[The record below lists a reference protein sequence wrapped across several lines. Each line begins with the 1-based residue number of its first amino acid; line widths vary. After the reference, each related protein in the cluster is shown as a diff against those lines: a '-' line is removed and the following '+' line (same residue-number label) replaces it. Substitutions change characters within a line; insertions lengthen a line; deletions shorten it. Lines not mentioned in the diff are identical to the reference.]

1 MSKKIGS
8 RFSLMVRPKD
18 GVTYVI
24 RTNAERVEVPAEAA
38 STTFSG
44 DYYFFKRSGEQETP
58 ATFYC
63 FIFARASNGT
73 RRRVFR
79 VTSKVSSVQG
89 LSITVNA
96 SDAALEVYVY
106 DELPASNQAA
116 LTDYTAKK
124 EIPVEKVAGTLR
136 CRWAV
141 AGVEQAVLSSK
152 YDGTPRGDFPTQAS
166 MTVSLMVRSANGT
179 ENVLTDTGSLTIFL
193 MGTGTSYQQAFTD
206 AAMTY
211 TLQVSGSALSVLTQC
226 TGLRAVWTTS
236 KFGTVEFTL
245 PKVFD
250 GARGYS
256 GPVPIPAGKW
266 TNTGTFTAT
275 TSQAQYVWNEYDN
288 NFYIVK
294 APETGT
300 NTATIGT
307 RPDQNLTQWTRINRM
322 EPLFTDLA
330 IIQGGTVGRAVFWD
344 EFMFS
349 QYGRHSDGTVVDEDG
364 GTYGAPVQ
372 ATDAG
377 GTFQPNFL
385 INFLTGET
393 VQRKATIEG
402 TLRARILAHSFVRAT
417 SSNGTYANSV
427 LLPSQNLQGTFVW
440 LTSANVNWSSLWEV
454 DSNVLPS
461 KLSLYR
467 NADVGTQGYTRLTMP
482 PAEDFLGQEIEIFS
496 DPQSYELHIGG
507 GSSSSGN
514 LYDAS
519 FGTGK
524 IVVLAPRTTWA
535 SYGVEPNVQ
544 SSVRL
549 LAVAIDDG
557 ATPTYGWM
565 VMGCQNC
572 VVTSRDTP

>member
-1 MSKKIGS
+1 M
-8 RFSLMVRPKD
+8 
-18 GVTYVI
+18 
-24 RTNAERVEVPAEAA
+24 PAGAV
-38 STTFSG
+38 STTFSSN
-44 DYYFFKRSGEQETP
+44 YHFFKRTGEAE
-58 ATFYC
+58 AAAAFC
-63 FIFARASNGT
+63 CVIFARASNGT
-73 RRRVFR
+73 RRRLFR
-79 VTSKVSSVQG
+79 VTSKVN
-89 LSITVNA
+89 SISDLNLTVNA
-96 SDAALEVYVY
+96 SDAALEVYIY
-106 DELPASNQAA
+106 DTLPTTNEAL

-141 AGVEQAVLSSK
+141 DGAELTTLSAK
-152 YDGTPRGDFPTQAS
+152 YDGTPRGAFPTQAS
-166 MTVSLMVRSANGT
+166 MAVSLMVCSANGS
-179 ENVLTDTGSLTIFL
+179 EGVLTDTGSLTIYL
-193 MGTGTSYQQAFTD
+193 TGTGTSYQQTFSA

-226 TGLRAVWTTS
+226 TGLRAVWTTT

-256 GPVPIPAGKW
+256 GPIPVPAGEWK
-266 TNTGTFTAT
+266 NDGRYTAT
-275 TSQAQYVWNEYDN
+275 PSQAQYVWNEYDN

-300 NTATIGT
+300 TTATVGT
-307 RPDQNLTQWTRINRM
+307 RPDQNLAQWTRIGYM
-322 EPLFTDLA
+322 EPLFTALA
-330 IIQGGTVGRAVFWD
+330 IIQGGTMGKAVFWD

-349 QYGRHSDGTVVDEDG
+349 QYGRHTDGTVVDEDG

-372 ATDAG
+372 AADAG

-393 VQRKATIEG
+393 VQRKATVEG

-427 LLPSQNLQGTFVW
+427 LLPSQNLQNTFVW
-440 LTSANVNWSSLWEV
+440 LTSANVNWASLWEAGS
-454 DSNVLPS
+454 DVLPS

-467 NADVGTQGYTRLTMP
+467 NANVGTQGYTRVTMP

-507 GSSSSGN
+507 GSSSSGD

-524 IVVLAPRTTWA
+524 IAVLAPRAAWA

-572 VVTSRDTP
+572 VITSRDTP